1 MEIVGSFQQPYQYA
15 VRSTQWAGTCL
26 SEAWRSSLLLCPSQS
41 NVSDICTGIDRYLV
55 IILMNSLDNRDGDLF
70 SIGSIFF
77 YTCLKPLWTG
87 LMYYPYSINTI
98 LSIDTV
104 FIEPYYQIYTDCVAA
119 SPLPNGLT
127 VTSFGGIQGQ
137 VLTLFF
143 LVILVFISFF
153 SSKIQHFLCFEHCT
167 SPSCTQFKL
176 YSIQSPV
183 YSIRLRLLVLI
194 LFHTLLLSFL
204 FRRIHFV
211 SHRNQWHSLSVLS
224 LFRYKWI
231 DHRTTVFLLE
241 WRIIGPCSFW
251 FV

>member
-1 MEIVGSFQQPYQYA
+1 
-15 VRSTQWAGTCL
+15 
-26 SEAWRSSLLLCPSQS
+26 
-41 NVSDICTGIDRYLV
+41 
-55 IILMNSLDNRDGDLF
+55 MNSLDNRDGDLF

-153 SSKIQHFLCFEHCT
+153 SSKIQYFLCLEHCT

-183 YSIRLRLLVLI
+183 YSLDCA
-194 LFHTLLLSFL
+194 FSFL
-204 FRRIHFV
+204 FFFIHF
-211 SHRNQWHSLSVLS
+211 SSLSSSEGFTLYRTGTNDILYQSFPYSGTNESITEQLYFCWNEESLDLVLFDSYKS
-224 LFRYKWI
+224 L
-231 DHRTTVFLLE
+231 L
-241 WRIIGPCSFW
+241 SQ
-251 FV
+251 